1 MEAATR
7 LEEHSC
13 HNPLWKTRFSRIRH
27 LISWG
32 KVHESVH
39 YETPC
44 VKICRIDAPTGF
56 CIGCART
63 MAEIAG
69 WGAASADERK
79 RILASLPARRE
90 RLLPPQD
97 ERQAS
102 PPSS

>member
-1 MEAATR
+1 
-7 LEEHSC
+7 
-13 HNPLWKTRFSRIRH
+13 
-27 LISWG
+27 
-32 KVHESVH
+32 
-39 YETPC
+39 
-44 VKICRIDAPTGF
+44 
-56 CIGCART
+56 

-90 RLLPPQD
+90 RLLPPKD